1 MQRFNT
7 ILIIIALLHSIQC
20 DLLKLFKRD
29 SDQATGVVVHHDTK
43 HWGYR

>member
-20 DLLKLFKRD
+20 DLLKLLKRD
-29 SDQATGVVVHHDTK
+29 SDQATAVVHHDTK
-43 HWGYR
+43 HW